1 MNRKAIQPGLTR
13 IREFIESIFQTGGST
28 RTPGNFTPYFQYR
41 IGKRQ
46 NDWHLYFR
54 REPFARWYYNECFNR
69 IAALSGSD
77 IYRFIGFHY
86 ERYPDK
92 TDFTRFLRY
101 ELTDRLRQKL
111 PRAYRDKLLTALHW
125 VTEAEGANQAQPVV
139 TAPSNS
145 LHERMEALF
154 QQAEEKLYLAV
165 GRLPTGSI
173 ELNNRS
179 HEDKLIQCLILLK
192 EVTAPAHVAK
202 SEQLFK
208 RISDIDIATILHL
221 HVEHFRDKKIPT
233 IQKTIGQL
241 NGQIRPNHPKV
252 RKLTEA
258 LREFFYE

>member
-1 MNRKAIQPGLTR
+1 MNRKASTPIPTR
-13 IREFIESIFQTGGST
+13 ISAFLRRMFQTGTGD

-41 IGKRQ
+41 IGKSQ
-46 NDWHLYFR
+46 NDWYLYFN
-54 REPFARWYYNECFNR
+54 REPFVRRYYNECFNR

-86 ERYPDK
+86 DRYPDK

-101 ELTDRLRQKL
+101 EITDRLRQKL
-111 PRAYRDKLLTALHW
+111 PETYRHKLRTALDW
-125 VTEAEGANQAQPVV
+125 VGEVAQGNQAHPIVS
-139 TAPSNS
+139 TPPHT
-145 LHERMEALF
+145 LLERMETLF
-154 QQAEEKLYLAV
+154 LEAEEKLTLAAA
-165 GRLPTGSI
+165 RLPTGNI

-192 EVTAPAHVAK
+192 DVTAPAHVAK

-221 HVEHFRDKKIPT
+221 HVAHFRDKKIPT

-241 NGQIRPNHPKV
+241 NGQLRPNQAKV
-252 RKLTEA
+252 HQLTEA
-258 LREFFYE
+258 LRAFFYE